1 MDTSFA
7 WNPEDTLIAGIV
19 DRKYL
24 YTIGRKDNLQMTF
37 NDIALLLQNNGGIIA
52 VCAVVLMSLVEIS
65 PIKIN
70 PWSWLGN
77 TLNKGILTKLEKM
90 EKDVAE
96 VKKEV
101 GESSAVTSRY
111 RILRFDDEI
120 LHDIRHTKEHFDQI
134 LLDIDVYEKFC
145 NDHPDFKNNLAVM
158 AIKHIKEI
166 YQKCSRENSF
176 L

>member
-1 MDTSFA
+1 M
-7 WNPEDTLIAGIV
+7 TL
-19 DRKYL
+19 
-24 YTIGRKDNLQMTF
+24 
-37 NDIALLLQNNGGIIA
+37 NDIAIIVRDNGGIVAIGL
-52 VCAVVLMSLVEIS
+52 VIIMSLVEIA

-77 TLNKGILTKLEKM
+77 MLNKGVISKMEKI

-101 GESSAVTSRY
+101 AESSAVTSRY

-120 LHDIRHTKEHFDQI
+120 LHNIRHTKEHFDQI
-134 LLDIDVYEKFC
+134 LLDIDVYERFC
-145 NDHPDFKNNLAVM
+145 DDHPDFKNNLAVM
-158 AIKHIKEI
+158 AIKHIKSI
-166 YQKCSRENSF
+166 YEKCSKENSF

>member
-1 MDTSFA
+1 M
-7 WNPEDTLIAGIV
+7 TL
-19 DRKYL
+19 
-24 YTIGRKDNLQMTF
+24 
-37 NDIALLLQNNGGIIA
+37 NDIALLFRDNGGIIA
-52 VCAVVLMSLVEIS
+52 VILITSMSLIEIS
-65 PIKIN
+65 PIKVN

-77 TLNKGILTKLEKM
+77 QLNKGIISKLEKV

-96 VKKEV
+96 VKREV
-101 GESSAVTSRY
+101 GESWAVTSRY

-120 LHDIRHTKEHFDQI
+120 LHEIKHSKEHFDQI

-145 NDHPDFKNNLAVM
+145 EAHPDFKNNLAVM

-166 YQKCSRENSF
+166 YAKCSRENSF

>member
-1 MDTSFA
+1 M
-7 WNPEDTLIAGIV
+7 TL
-19 DRKYL
+19 
-24 YTIGRKDNLQMTF
+24 
-37 NDIALLLQNNGGIIA
+37 NDIALLFQENGGIIT
-52 VCAVVLMSLVEIS
+52 VGAVVVMSLVEVA

-70 PWSWLGN
+70 PWSWIGN
-77 TLNKGILTKLEKM
+77 ALNKGVICKMEKI

-101 GESSAVTSRY
+101 AESSAVTSRY

-120 LHDIRHTKEHFDQI
+120 LHDVKHTKEHFDQI

-145 NDHPDFKNNLAVM
+145 DDHPDFKNNLAVM

>member
-1 MDTSFA
+1 
-7 WNPEDTLIAGIV
+7 
-19 DRKYL
+19 
-24 YTIGRKDNLQMTF
+24 MTF
-37 NDIALLLQNNGGIIA
+37 NDIALLFRDNGGIIA
-52 VCAVVLMSLVEIS
+52 VGAVIVMSLVEIS

-70 PWSWLGN
+70 PWSWIGKV
-77 TLNKGILTKLEKM
+77 LNKDILHKLEKV

-96 VKKEV
+96 VKREV

-120 LHDIRHTKEHFDQI
+120 LHDVKHSKEHFDQI

-145 NDHPDFKNNLAVM
+145 EEHPDFKNNLAVM

>member
-1 MDTSFA
+1 M
-7 WNPEDTLIAGIV
+7 TL
-19 DRKYL
+19 
-24 YTIGRKDNLQMTF
+24 
-37 NDIALLLQNNGGIIA
+37 NDIALLFSENTGVITILFICII
-52 VCAVVLMSLVEIS
+52 SLIEIC

-77 TLNKGILTKLEKM
+77 AINKNVLEKIEKI

-101 GESSAVTSRY
+101 GESTAVTSRY

-120 LHDIRHTKEHFDQI
+120 LHNVKHSKEHFDQI

-145 NDHPDFKNNLAVM
+145 DEHPDFKNNLAVM

-166 YQKCSRENSF
+166 YHKCSKENSF

>member
-1 MDTSFA
+1 M
-7 WNPEDTLIAGIV
+7 TL
-19 DRKYL
+19 
-24 YTIGRKDNLQMTF
+24 
-37 NDIALLLQNNGGIIA
+37 NDIALLLKDNSGVVALILVA
-52 VCAVVLMSLVEIS
+52 VASLVEIS

-90 EKDVAE
+90 ENDVAE
-96 VKKEV
+96 VKREV

-120 LHDIRHTKEHFDQI
+120 LHNVKHSKEHFDQI
-134 LLDIDVYEKFC
+134 LLDIDVYENFC
-145 NDHPDFKNNLAVM
+145 KQHEDFKNNLAVM
-158 AIKHIKEI
+158 AINHIKQVYE
-166 YQKCSRENSF
+166 KCSRENSF

>member
-1 MDTSFA
+1 
-7 WNPEDTLIAGIV
+7 
-19 DRKYL
+19 
-24 YTIGRKDNLQMTF
+24 MTF
-37 NDIALLLQNNGGIIA
+37 NDIALLLSDNGGIIA
-52 VCAVVLMSLVEIS
+52 VCAVVVMSLVEVS

-70 PWSWLGN
+70 PWSWIGKV
-77 TLNKGILTKLEKM
+77 LNKDILNKLEKV
-90 EKDVAE
+90 EQDVAE
-96 VKKEV
+96 VKREV

-120 LHDIRHTKEHFDQI
+120 LHDIKHSKEHFDQI

-145 NDHPDFKNNLAVM
+145 EEHPDFKNNLAVM

-166 YQKCSRENSF
+166 YSKCSRENSF

>member
-1 MDTSFA
+1 M
-7 WNPEDTLIAGIV
+7 TL
-19 DRKYL
+19 
-24 YTIGRKDNLQMTF
+24 
-37 NDIALLLQNNGGIIA
+37 NDIALLCKDNGGIIA
-52 VCAVVLMSLVEIS
+52 IALVVAMSLVEIS

-77 TLNKGILTKLEKM
+77 ALNKGILTKLEKV

-96 VKKEV
+96 VKREV

-120 LHDIRHTKEHFDQI
+120 LHDIKHTKEHFDQI

-145 NDHPDFKNNLAVM
+145 DSHPDFKNNLAVM
-158 AIKHIKEI
+158 AIKHIKTV
-166 YQKCSRENSF
+166 YQKCSTDNSF

>member
-1 MDTSFA
+1 
-7 WNPEDTLIAGIV
+7 
-19 DRKYL
+19 
-24 YTIGRKDNLQMTF
+24 MTF
-37 NDIALLLQNNGGIIA
+37 NDIALLLKNNGGIIA
-52 VCAVVLMSLVEIS
+52 VSVAVFMSLIEIS

-77 TLNKGILTKLEKM
+77 MLNKGILTKLEKV

-96 VKKEV
+96 VKREV

-120 LHDIRHTKEHFDQI
+120 LHEIRHSKEHFDQI

-145 NDHPDFKNNLAVM
+145 EEHPDFKNNLAVM
-158 AIKHIKEI
+158 AIKHIKTI
-166 YQKCSRENSF
+166 YEKCSRENSF

>member
-1 MDTSFA
+1 
-7 WNPEDTLIAGIV
+7 
-19 DRKYL
+19 
-24 YTIGRKDNLQMTF
+24 MTF
-37 NDIALLLQNNGGIIA
+37 NDIALLFQENGGIIA
-52 VCAVVLMSLVEIS
+52 VGAVVVMSLVEIS

-70 PWSWLGN
+70 PWSWIGKV
-77 TLNKGILTKLEKM
+77 LNKDILHKLEKV

-96 VKKEV
+96 VKREV

-120 LHDIRHTKEHFDQI
+120 LHDIKHSKEHFDQI

-145 NDHPDFKNNLAVM
+145 EEHPDFKNNLAVM

-166 YQKCSRENSF
+166 YSNCSRENSF

>member
-1 MDTSFA
+1 
-7 WNPEDTLIAGIV
+7 
-19 DRKYL
+19 
-24 YTIGRKDNLQMTF
+24 MTF
-37 NDIALLLQNNGGIIA
+37 NDIALLFQENGGIIA
-52 VCAVVLMSLVEIS
+52 VGAVVVMSLVEIS

-70 PWSWLGN
+70 PWSWIGKV
-77 TLNKGILTKLEKM
+77 LNKDILRKLEKV

-96 VKKEV
+96 VKREV

-120 LHDIRHTKEHFDQI
+120 LHDIKHSKEHFDQI

-145 NDHPDFKNNLAVM
+145 EEHPDFKNNLAVM
-158 AIKHIKEI
+158 AIKHIKSI
-166 YQKCSRENSF
+166 YEKCSRENSF

>member
-1 MDTSFA
+1 
-7 WNPEDTLIAGIV
+7 
-19 DRKYL
+19 
-24 YTIGRKDNLQMTF
+24 MTF
-37 NDIALLLQNNGGIIA
+37 NDIALLFQENGGIIA
-52 VCAVVLMSLVEIS
+52 VGAVVFMSLVEIS

-70 PWSWLGN
+70 PWSWIGKV
-77 TLNKGILTKLEKM
+77 LNKDILHKLEKV

-96 VKKEV
+96 VKREV
-101 GESSAVTSRY
+101 GESSAVSSRY

-120 LHDIRHTKEHFDQI
+120 LHDMKHSKEHFDQI

-145 NDHPDFKNNLAVM
+145 DEHPDFKNNLAVM

-166 YQKCSRENSF
+166 YSNCSRENSF

>member
-1 MDTSFA
+1 
-7 WNPEDTLIAGIV
+7 
-19 DRKYL
+19 
-24 YTIGRKDNLQMTF
+24 MTF
-37 NDIALLLQNNGGIIA
+37 NDIALLFRDNGGIIA
-52 VCAVVLMSLVEIS
+52 VGAVVVMSLVEIS

-70 PWSWLGN
+70 PWSWIGKV
-77 TLNKGILTKLEKM
+77 LNKDILYKLEKV

-96 VKKEV
+96 VKREV

-120 LHDIRHTKEHFDQI
+120 LHDVKHSKEHFDQI

-145 NDHPDFKNNLAVM
+145 EEHPDFKNNLAVM
-158 AIKHIKEI
+158 AIEHIKEI
-166 YQKCSRENSF
+166 YSKCSRENSF

>member
-1 MDTSFA
+1 
-7 WNPEDTLIAGIV
+7 
-19 DRKYL
+19 
-24 YTIGRKDNLQMTF
+24 MTF
-37 NDIALLLQNNGGIIA
+37 NDIALLFRDNGGIIA
-52 VCAVVLMSLVEIS
+52 VVAVIVMSLVEIS

-70 PWSWLGN
+70 PWSWIGKV
-77 TLNKGILTKLEKM
+77 LNKDILYKLEKV

-96 VKKEV
+96 VKREV

-120 LHDIRHTKEHFDQI
+120 LHDVKHSKEHFDQI

-145 NDHPDFKNNLAVM
+145 EEHPDFKNNLAVM